1 MDSSVAIPRSAVS
14 SVVFLESHVP
24 ASHPS
29 AAVLGEERLGAG
41 VAVAPDRILTA
52 HYLVLGAASVE
63 LTGIDG
69 RRREVRRVTIDH
81 ESGLALLA
89 LAGEEIRPA
98 QLGQAEAVT
107 PGLPV
112 FMLTCTGARERKGAT
127 GHVTAVVPFEAFW
140 EYMLD
145 RAIMTTVVN
154 PGLAGAPL
162 FDPEARLIG
171 VVSLGLA
178 AVGRYSLAIPL
189 DLYLQSREELE
200 GGAHGRPR
208 RAWMGFYPQGYDGG
222 VVVSGVVPDGPAD
235 KAGILRSDL
244 VLSVDGQSVSSL
256 RELYQEIWKKRPG
269 DSLDLQILRD
279 SSIRVVEVVA
289 QDRYEFYR

>member
-1 MDSSVAIPRSAVS
+1 MAIPRSAVS

-69 RRREVRRVTIDH
+69 RHREVRRVTVDH

-98 QLGQAEAVT
+98 QFGQADAVA

-112 FMLTCTGARERKGAT
+112 FMLTCTGAHERKGAT

-145 RAIMTTVVN
+145 RAIMTTAVN

-189 DLYLQSREELE
+189 DLYLRNRAELE
-200 GGAHGRPR
+200 EGATGRPR
-208 RAWMGFYPQGYDGG
+208 RAWLGFYPQGYDGG
-222 VVVSGVVPDGPAD
+222 VVVSGVVPEGPAD
-235 KAGILRSDL
+235 KAGVLRSDL
-244 VLSVDGQSVSSL
+244 VLSVDGRSVSSL
-256 RELYQEIWKKRPG
+256 RELYSEIWKKRPG

-289 QDRYEFYR
+289 QDRYEFYK